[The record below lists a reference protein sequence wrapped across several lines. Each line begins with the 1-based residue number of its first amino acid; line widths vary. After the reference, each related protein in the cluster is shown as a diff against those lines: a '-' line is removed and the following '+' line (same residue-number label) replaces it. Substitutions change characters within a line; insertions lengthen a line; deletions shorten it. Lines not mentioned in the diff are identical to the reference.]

1 MLTLLSAYTVTFVPK
16 YNAIWLERHNTYYG
30 LLELYAVRAV
40 WMDGSYP
47 VDSNS
52 YYYLST
58 WRAHKDIQKV
68 THFNPLFATVWASG
82 CVTTVTF
89 LA

>member
-16 YNAIWLERHNTYYG
+16 YNAIWLERT
-30 LLELYAVRAV
+30 VRAV

-58 WRAHKDIQKV
+58 WRAHRDVQKV
-68 THFNPLFATVWASG
+68 AIFNPLLETVWASG

-89 LA
+89 TWLRKSI